1 MTEISMT
8 KMSSKGQIVIP
19 REMRTGFK
27 EGEKF
32 IIVRIGEEIILINEK
47 YFDEKLK
54 DDLIFAKR
62 TEEAYKKY
70 ERGEFKTVSGEKFLE
85 LLDEWSK

>member
-1 MTEISMT
+1 MTEISIT

-19 REMRTGFK
+19 SEMRKGFK

-32 IIVRIGEEIILINEK
+32 IIVKIGEEIILINEK

-70 ERGEFKTVSGEKFLE
+70 EKGEFKSMDFDDFLE
-85 LLDEWSK
+85 EIKKW